1 VGMKA
6 ENMEECPLLKA
17 TNLHFSVA
25 HHLKV
30 KQAASGK
37 EVS

>member
-1 VGMKA
+1 MGMKA
-6 ENMEECPLLKA
+6 ENMEECSVLKA
-17 TNLHFSVA
+17 ANFHFSIA

-30 KQAASGK
+30 KQDANGK